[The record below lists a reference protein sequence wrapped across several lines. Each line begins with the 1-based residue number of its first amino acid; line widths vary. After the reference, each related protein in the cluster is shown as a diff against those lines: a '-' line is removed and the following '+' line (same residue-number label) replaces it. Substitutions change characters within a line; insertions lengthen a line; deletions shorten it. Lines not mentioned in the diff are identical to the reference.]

1 MKEIIEELN
10 KGHDILATI
19 MDEIRQKEESQLIQ
33 QICLDKD
40 FRNFIE
46 ENYIIEVKRIKKKG

>member
-1 MKEIIEELN
+1 MKEVIEELN